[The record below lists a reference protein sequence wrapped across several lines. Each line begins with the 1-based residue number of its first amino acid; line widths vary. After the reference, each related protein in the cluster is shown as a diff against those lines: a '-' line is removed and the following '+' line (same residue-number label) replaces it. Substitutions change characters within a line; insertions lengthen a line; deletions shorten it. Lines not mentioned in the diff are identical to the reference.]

1 MNGRFTMIFHIS
13 AVDGD
18 ALKSTYNTSSFYFLN
33 WNIYIIIYLIFF
45 LLYSSY
51 CRSPL
56 DYDRPF
62 DSSEL
67 EISNLNYGYTNFNNF
82 FNAYFT
88 VFHIVRVIAW
98 GRITFMVNY
107 QKKNRKIYR
116 RQII

>member
-1 MNGRFTMIFHIS
+1 MKTFHIS

-18 ALKSTYNTSSFYFLN
+18 ALKSTKTILVYFPNLISSNNLLILFLA
-33 WNIYIIIYLIFF
+33 
-45 LLYSSY
+45 SSY

-82 FNAYFT
+82 FNSYFT

-98 GRITFMVNY
+98 GRITFMV
-107 QKKNRKIYR
+107 
-116 RQII
+116 